1 MNNKFTIAAFE
12 SQSRRIPT
20 IHQSPAS
27 GVGVVRATSEYRL
40 VAIRPLVAG
49 NRLFRMEGQLTSR
62 PSRYSVQIG
71 ENQHIDLGSGHS
83 LEEILDRYFWRFMN
97 HSCDPNAVVRGR
109 EVLARRDIEVWEDVT
124 FNYNTTEYD
133 MAEPFEC
140 RCGSPICRGRIQGF
154 RHLSE
159 ADRRCLEPLLAPHL
173 SVYRRAAGKTV
184 GPVIEMGAVGSIG

>member
-27 GVGVVRATSEYRL
+27 GVGVVRATLEYRL

-49 NRLFRMEGQLTSR
+49 GRLFRIEGELSSR

-71 ENQHIDLGSGHS
+71 ENQHIDLGIGHS
-83 LEEILDRYFWRFMN
+83 FEEILDRYYWRFMN
-97 HSCDPNAVVRGR
+97 HSCEPNAVIRGR
-109 EVLARRDIEVWEDVT
+109 EVLARRDIEVWEDIT

-140 RCGSPICRGRIQGF
+140 RCGSPICLGRIQGF

-159 ADRRCLEPLLAPHL
+159 ADRQRLEPVLAPHL
-173 SVYRRAAGKTV
+173 GVYWRASRKSVGSATE
-184 GPVIEMGAVGSIG
+184 IGAVGSI